1 MTRLKYPTRL
11 SGRSPL
17 FWLADAWAKTHHGE
31 ASVAFLGKQHGPR
44 VMPWAVSN
52 NGHYVIELW
61 STLKKI
67 HRRKNGF
74 SHAVEHLRRVED
86 TMTSLNRSDRTTFEI
101 WEEPGDDPID
111 NKLIEQ
117 WAERTHSRLIPVT
130 TAQLLSRLDT
140 IEQCTVIPQEGE
152 PNPLFQRLSFRK
164 TLK

>member
-1 MTRLKYPTRL
+1 MTRPKYPTRL
-11 SGRSPL
+11 SGQSPL
-17 FWLADAWAKTHHGE
+17 CWLADAWAKTHHGE
-31 ASVAFLGKQHGPR
+31 SSVAFLAKQHGPR

-86 TMTSLNRSDRTTFEI
+86 TMFSLSRSDRAVFEI

-111 NKLIEQ
+111 SKLIEQ
-117 WAERTHSRLIPVT
+117 WTERTQSRLIAVST
-130 TAQLLSRLDT
+130 TQLLSRLDT
-140 IEQCTVIPQEGE
+140 IEQCTVLPKDGE
-152 PNPLFQRLSFRK
+152 QNPLLQRLTFRRS
-164 TLK
+164 LK